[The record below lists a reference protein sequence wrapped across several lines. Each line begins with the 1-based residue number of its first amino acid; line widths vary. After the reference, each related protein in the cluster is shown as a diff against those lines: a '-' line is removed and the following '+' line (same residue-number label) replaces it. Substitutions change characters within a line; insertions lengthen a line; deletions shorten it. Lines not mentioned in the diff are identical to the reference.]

1 MARITIDYTP
11 AIHQGAGIGR
21 LTRELIR
28 ALLAIPSPHTYSLFV
43 MGQPPADIP
52 ISNVMNT
59 SHLPLRVGPYTDR
72 WLYRLWFKANVRLP
86 VQQFS
91 GPSDLYH
98 ATDFVLPPQRKGMPT
113 VLTVHDLSF
122 ERDPDSAP
130 PRLIPFLKRVV
141 PESARAATHIVADS
155 HATARDLVSL
165 YGIAPDKITV
175 IHSGV
180 EPRFSPFSG
189 SRYDVRR
196 REGVVK
202 KYGLD
207 GAPFILTVGTMQR
220 RKNHLRLVQ
229 AFAKIVSR
237 EQEAIGRAPR
247 PTSHAPLP
255 TNLVIAGGKGWL
267 YEDVF
272 AEVKRL
278 GIEERVKFI
287 GFVED
292 RDLPH
297 LYRVASVFA
306 FPSIHEGFG
315 LPPLEAM
322 ACGVPV
328 VTSNASSLPEVVG
341 DAALQV
347 DPLDVDGLAASLDKA
362 LHDEAY
368 RAIAIEHGLLR
379 AQQFTWDKAARQ
391 LLGVYDMMLAGK

>member
-1 MARITIDYTP
+1 LARITVDYTP

-21 LTRELIR
+21 LTRELVR
-28 ALLAIPSPHTYSLFV
+28 ALLALPSPHTYSLFV
-43 MGQPPADIP
+43 MGRPPADIP
-52 ISNVMNT
+52 ISNVINT
-59 SHLPLRVGPYTDR
+59 ARLPLRVGPYTDR
-72 WLYRLWFKANVRLP
+72 WLYRLWFRANVRVP

-91 GPSDLYH
+91 GPADLYH
-98 ATDFVLPPQRKGMPT
+98 ATDFVLPPQHKGLPT
-113 VLTVHDLSF
+113 VVTVHDLSF
-122 ERDPDSAP
+122 ERDPESAP

-155 HATARDLVSL
+155 YATARDLESL

-189 SRYDVRR
+189 SLYDQRR
-196 REGVVK
+196 REGVLK
-202 KYGLD
+202 KYGIGD
-207 GAPFILTVGTMQR
+207 APFILTVGTMQR

-229 AFAKIVSR
+229 AFARFRTQNSELR
-237 EQEAIGRAPR
+237 TQ
-247 PTSHAPLP
+247 
-255 TNLVIAGGKGWL
+255 LVIAGGKGWL

-278 GIEERVKFI
+278 GIESRVKFI

-306 FPSIHEGFG
+306 FPSIYEGFG

-347 DPLDVDGLAASLDKA
+347 DPLDVDALADALDKS
-362 LHDEAY
+362 LHDEAW

-391 LLGVYDMMLAGK
+391 LLGVYDMVLAGK